1 MAASAAR
8 GDTGRVQELL
18 EALRGDADSDVRRL
32 AAEALGKLGAAEAA
46 PGLLEALRGDAN
58 LNVRRTA
65 AAALVKLDAAEAAPG
80 LLRMLEEDVDPEFR
94 RTAAK
99 MLDRFDPKDLAL
111 QLVRTVRNRDMGIPW
126 RETAAS
132 ELARLVTKDSAVA
145 LALADEHADAL
156 HDAAQEEEVGKVFR
170 DSCAKAVGKI
180 DAAHAQAAD
189 DAARHGTATQHRAS
203 TSGS

>member
-8 GDTGRVQELL
+8 GDTVRVQKVQELL
-18 EALRGDADSDVRRL
+18 KELRDDADSFRQK
-32 AAEALGKLGAAEAA
+32 AAARALGE
-46 PGLLEALRGDAN
+46 
-58 LNVRRTA
+58 
-65 AAALVKLDAAEAAPG
+65 LDAAEAAPG

-99 MLDRFDPKDLAL
+99 VLDRFDPKDLAL
-111 QLVRTVRNRDMGIPW
+111 QLVRTVRNRDMSIPW

-132 ELARLVTKDSAVA
+132 ELARLVTKDAAVA

>member
-1 MAASAAR
+1 
-8 GDTGRVQELL
+8 
-18 EALRGDADSDVRRL
+18 
-32 AAEALGKLGAAEAA
+32 
-46 PGLLEALRGDAN
+46 
-58 LNVRRTA
+58 
-65 AAALVKLDAAEAAPG
+65 
-80 LLRMLEEDVDPEFR
+80 MLEEDVDPEFR

-99 MLDRFDPKDLAL
+99 VLDRFDPKDLAL
-111 QLVRTVRNRDMGIPW
+111 QLVRTVRNRDMSIPW

-132 ELARLVTKDSAVA
+132 ELARLVTKDAAVA

-189 DAARHGTATQHRAS
+189 DAARHGTATQHRVS